1 MFLLILFWDVSH
13 FRETAGT
20 LFNLSFFQVSGISFA
35 FDGSKEPGSRIDPQF
50 IKVGD
55 EYVGP
60 DKVYRMVTKAYLAN
74 GKDGYD
80 VLGKC
85 NQVKR
90 TTLTYPNQT

>member
-1 MFLLILFWDVSH
+1 MTFRDFFRLIILGRPISGKQQGHFTIFL
-13 FRETAGT
+13 
-20 LFNLSFFQVSGISFA
+20 FFQVSGISFA

-85 NQVKR
+85 NQVRK
-90 TTLTYPNQT
+90 LF

>member
-1 MFLLILFWDVSH
+1 LKNFQKPFIRLW
-13 FRETAGT
+13 
-20 LFNLSFFQVSGISFA
+20 NLSFPGNSRDILQSFFFQVSGISFA

-85 NQVKR
+85 NQVRK
-90 TTLTYPNQT
+90 LS